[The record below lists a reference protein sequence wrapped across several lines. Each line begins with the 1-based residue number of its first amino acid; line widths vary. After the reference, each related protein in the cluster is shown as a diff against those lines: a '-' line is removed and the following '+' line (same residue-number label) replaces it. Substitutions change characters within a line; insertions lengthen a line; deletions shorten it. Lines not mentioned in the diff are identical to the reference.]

1 LEGEQQT
8 MANKKTK
15 NQIDSIRDDVTAL
28 TEAVWAL
35 RDQLT
40 FEVAAAA
47 AARSAT
53 SISPGYAGLGGQAGP
68 TGNGQ
73 GPSRV
78 DMDERI
84 SELSAVDEDAAA
96 QVLHALGHRQRL
108 GIIRSL
114 VERPSSAADLV
125 DALNLGTTGA
135 AYHHLNVLLAANVV
149 VQQSRGVYSVDER
162 RLPGV
167 LHLLAGAAAT
177 IDPALPLPE
186 WQTTGAE
193 DEVLAERSSV

>member
-1 LEGEQQT
+1 

-15 NQIDSIRDDVTAL
+15 NQIDSIRGEVTAL

-35 RDQLT
+35 KDQLT
-40 FEVAAAA
+40 VEVAAAA
-47 AARSAT
+47 AARSTVLPSRAEAAT
-53 SISPGYAGLGGQAGP
+53 
-68 TGNGQ
+68 NGQ
-73 GPSRV
+73 GPSGPNV
-78 DMDERI
+78 DERI
-84 SELSAVDEDAAA
+84 AELTSVDEDAAA

-135 AYHHLNVLLAANVV
+135 AYHHLNVLLAANLVM
-149 VQQSRGVYSVDER
+149 QQSRGVYSVDDR

-177 IDPALPLPE
+177 IDPAIPLPE
-186 WQTTGAE
+186 WQAGTTE
-193 DEVLAERSSV
+193 DALLAERSRV

>member
-1 LEGEQQT
+1 

-40 FEVAAAA
+40 VEVAAAA
-47 AARSAT
+47 AARST
-53 SISPGYAGLGGQAGP
+53 SASSAPS
-68 TGNGQ
+68 TNGQ
-73 GPSRV
+73 GGTYFDV
-78 DMDERI
+78 DERV
-84 SELSAVDEDAAA
+84 SELPAVDEDAAA

-108 GIIRSL
+108 GIIKAL
-114 VERPSSAADLV
+114 VDRPSSAADLV

-135 AYHHLNVLLAANVV
+135 AYHHLNVLLAANLV

-177 IDPALPLPE
+177 IDPAYSPE
-186 WQTTGAE
+186 SWQVNGAE
-193 DEVLAERSSV
+193 DALLAERSRI